1 MDVFLP
7 SSAGSHLERVF
18 WNKVLNSGYIGGSQ
32 YSKFFVCDLAN
43 IHFRPASWVESHF
56 MGFVLENTVFMAS
69 LNSASIKSNTYT
81 VFPQFEEFKMCW

>member
-1 MDVFLP
+1 MFGD
-7 SSAGSHLERVF
+7 
-18 WNKVLNSGYIGGSQ
+18 KVLNSGYIGGSQ

>member
-32 YSKFFVCDLAN
+32 NSKFFVCDLAN
-43 IHFRPASWVESHF
+43 IHFRPASWVESHSIYF
-56 MGFVLENTVFMAS
+56 IYFFCIGKYCFYGFPEF
-69 LNSASIKSNTYT
+69 SIKQKQYMHSFSS
-81 VFPQFEEFKMCW
+81 V